1 MSAWANI
8 SGPELRQG
16 DLLQRCVV
24 PLLDATFGEGEG
36 SHEVQLAEVRLAILT
51 QSCDL
56 VIRPGKSQPKATSVA
71 LCRVYTLEEFDSVRS
86 DFRTPKAREDARTGR
101 IEGVHLLHS
110 LSDQNDNQT
119 VLIAHFRE
127 IFSLPF
133 AYLQRHAESLPNRPR
148 LQSPYLEHFAQGF
161 ARFFMR
167 VGLPL
172 DIPPYK

>member
-1 MSAWANI
+1 MSVWASI
-8 SGPELRQG
+8 TARDLRQG
-16 DLLQRCVV
+16 DMLDQCRV
-24 PLLDATFGEGEG
+24 PVLGENYGASDTVEDIPT
-36 SHEVQLAEVRLAILT
+36 AKVRLIILT

-56 VIRPGKSQPKATSVA
+56 ILQPNRNSPKAQFVV
-71 LCRVYTLEEFDSVRS
+71 LCRAYTLEEFGLVRS
-86 DFRTPKAREDARTGR
+86 DFKTSDMRNKARQGR
-101 IEGVHLLHS
+101 IEGVHMLPS
-110 LSDQNDNQT
+110 PMDQNDNQT

-133 AYLQRHAESLPNRPR
+133 AYLQQHATSLTPRLR
-148 LQSPYLEHFAQGF
+148 LQSPYIEHFAQGF